1 VILETLVDFYKN
13 QTNESLCNSVFK
25 TMFHAGMY
33 DGRKELLYRLV
44 SMAVGVECSHLLNSA
59 AVWMQVSST
68 THVHGICFTM
78 CHFYCTDEQVKCMDM
93 LRQIYPGVVV
103 RGEMSCVVFT

>member
-1 VILETLVDFYKN
+1 MILETLVDFYKN

-68 THVHGICFTM
+68 THVHAFVLQCVIFIVQLSRSNVWIC
-78 CHFYCTDEQVKCMDM
+78 
-93 LRQIYPGVVV
+93 
-103 RGEMSCVVFT
+103 